1 MNRPH
6 GMARRASAR
15 GEILIEVLIAILILG
30 VGLLGVAAM
39 QATALRNNGSAMQR
53 SQAATQIQT
62 IFDSMRA
69 NRTSALAG
77 AYAISRTCT
86 APSGGTLAGNDLS
99 SWISALQTS
108 LGSAACGTI
117 TCSGSPL
124 ACTVK
129 VDWDDSHAT
138 DASGTGVAAGNATY
152 SISAS
157 AQL

>member
-1 MNRPH
+1 MP
-6 GMARRASAR
+6 RRDGAR
-15 GEILIEVLIAILILG
+15 GEILIEVLIAILVLG

-53 SQAATQIQT
+53 SQASTQIQT
-62 IFDSMRA
+62 IFDAMRA
-69 NRTSALAG
+69 NRANALAG

-86 APSGGTLAGNDLS
+86 APSGGSLAVNDLS
-99 SWISALQTS
+99 SWITALQTS

-117 TCSGSPL
+117 TCGSSPYV
-124 ACTVK
+124 CTVK

-138 DASGTGVAAGNATY
+138 DASGTRVASGDAAY
-152 SISAS
+152 SLSAS